1 MYDLPVLRWV
11 MYRLFWGFYMTS
23 AGLFPL
29 TPPVS
34 FSILS
39 PRNGIGRIIDFSAQQ
54 ETRKIR
60 WFLLRY
66 ISKFFHELH
75 LFFFLFNLM
84 QVLFLSQAWFNG
96 PLFLL
101 TVFNGNHRHCH
112 MKGGKEVLNFYFN
125 VEKYSPKRECA
136 KNTLSDI
143 MSARCK
149 CRDCSGNNCH
159 QNLDT
164 GSVG

>member
-1 MYDLPVLRWV
+1 MGYVQIVLGILHDLSRVVP
-11 MYRLFWGFYMTS
+11 
-23 AGLFPL
+23 PD
-29 TPPVS
+29 PPVS

-84 QVLFLSQAWFNG
+84 QVLFLSQA
-96 PLFLL
+96 
-101 TVFNGNHRHCH
+101 
-112 MKGGKEVLNFYFN
+112 
-125 VEKYSPKRECA
+125 
-136 KNTLSDI
+136 
-143 MSARCK
+143 
-149 CRDCSGNNCH
+149 
-159 QNLDT
+159 
-164 GSVG
+164 